1 MNVQSIRRGAKWF
14 AAGAGVVAG
23 TYAAY
28 AACTW
33 LRYGRPAKA
42 GPEEADELLDRFMP
56 DYEVV
61 ERHHLRV
68 AAPAAVALAAAKDLN
83 VLDSAVARAL
93 FKTRAWALGGTTG
106 ARELPR
112 ALMDQARAIG
122 WRVLV
127 ESPGREVVFG
137 AVTRPWEAE
146 PDFRGV
152 PSAEF
157 AGFTEP
163 GYVKI
168 VWMLRADPTGTET
181 CIFRMETRA
190 ATTDAAART
199 KFRRYW
205 AFASPGVALLRRVM
219 LAPVR
224 CEAERRAE
232 EVRRDEPFAELRS
245 VV

>member
-1 MNVQSIRRGAKWF
+1 MNVHSIRRGAKWL

-28 AACTW
+28 AALTW
-33 LRYGRPAKA
+33 LRYGKPAKA
-42 GPEEADELLDRFMP
+42 GPAEADEQLDRFMP

-61 ERHHLRV
+61 ERHHIRV
-68 AAPAAVALAAAKDLN
+68 AAPAAVALVSAKNLN

-93 FKTRAWALGGTTG
+93 FKTRAWVLGGTTG
-106 ARELPR
+106 ARKLPR
-112 ALMDQARAIG
+112 ALADQAQAIG
-122 WRVLV
+122 WRVLH
-127 ESPGREVVFG
+127 ETPGREIVFG

-146 PDFRGV
+146 PEFRGV
-152 PSAEF
+152 PPAEF
-157 AGFTEP
+157 ADFNEP

-168 VWMLRADPTGTET
+168 VWTLRADPTGVET
-181 CIFRMETRA
+181 CIFRMETRVRS
-190 ATTDAAART
+190 TDAAASA

-224 CEAERRAE
+224 CEAERRAQE
-232 EVRRDEPFAELRS
+232 ARRDDPFAELRS
-245 VV
+245 AV